1 MKKTL
6 SLLLVLVM
14 VLSLCSVTAFAA
26 ENYTGKTVILYTAN
40 VRGDVDVYA
49 KVAAA
54 KTAYESA
61 GADVILADAGNFLQ
75 GTAAVNSDRGLGVY
89 NLMDAAGYDVA
100 AMGLAEFGYAD
111 ATTGYGYHKNITKY
125 YTQAELQNGAEAL
138 TYNKDMKGEVTAD
151 RAEKAAATFTAL
163 SANAVSDTEYYS
175 FEASTVLT
183 KERPEGRLLWPDRY
197 FRSSECAGRLPA
209 RFRAEARK
217 AERGRDDLPVQ
228 RRCQRQRIRRSC
240 H

>member
-54 KTAYESA
+54 KTAYENA

-75 GTAAVNSDRGLGVY
+75 GTAAANSDRGLGVY

-100 AMGLAEFGYAD
+100 AMGLRNLDTPTPRPAT
-111 ATTGYGYHKNITKY
+111 ATTRTSRNTTH
-125 YTQAELQNGAEAL
+125 
-138 TYNKDMKGEVTAD
+138 
-151 RAEKAAATFTAL
+151 
-163 SANAVSDTEYYS
+163 
-175 FEASTVLT
+175 
-183 KERPEGRLLWPDRY
+183 RPSCRMAQRL
-197 FRSSECAGRLPA
+197 
-209 RFRAEARK
+209 
-217 AERGRDDLPVQ
+217 
-228 RRCQRQRIRRSC
+228 
-240 H
+240 

>member
-1 MKKTL
+1 MKKAL

-54 KTAYESA
+54 KTAYENA

-75 GTAAVNSDRGLGVY
+75 GTAAANSDRGLGVY
-89 NLMDAAGYDVA
+89 DLMDAAGYDVA

-111 ATTGYGYHKNITKY
+111 ATTGYGYHKNEILHTGRA
-125 YTQAELQNGAEAL
+125 AEWRKGSDLQQGH
-138 TYNKDMKGEVTAD
+138 
-151 RAEKAAATFTAL
+151 
-163 SANAVSDTEYYS
+163 
-175 FEASTVLT
+175 
-183 KERPEGRLLWPDRY
+183 EGRGHGGP
-197 FRSSECAGRLPA
+197 
-209 RFRAEARK
+209 
-217 AERGRDDLPVQ
+217 RGESGCDIHGSF
-228 RRCQRQRIRRSC
+228 CQRNLRYGILFL
-240 H
+240 

>member
-1 MKKTL
+1 MKKIL

-75 GTAAVNSDRGLGVY
+75 GTAAANSDRGLGVY
-89 NLMDAAGYDVA
+89 DLMDAAGYDVA

-111 ATTGYGYHKNITKY
+111 ATTGYGYHKNVTKY
-125 YTQAELQNGAEAL
+125 YTQAELQNGAETL
-138 TYNKDMKGEVTAD
+138 TYNKDM
-151 RAEKAAATFTAL
+151 
-163 SANAVSDTEYYS
+163 
-175 FEASTVLT
+175 
-183 KERPEGRLLWPDRY
+183 
-197 FRSSECAGRLPA
+197 
-209 RFRAEARK
+209 
-217 AERGRDDLPVQ
+217 
-228 RRCQRQRIRRSC
+228 
-240 H
+240 

>member
-40 VRGDVDVYA
+40 VRGAVDVYA

-54 KTAYESA
+54 KTAYENA

-75 GTAAVNSDRGLGVY
+75 GTAAANSDRGLGVY

-111 ATTGYGYHKNITKY
+111 ATTGYKPSVENSDYDLKVVGDPITAVPVY
-125 YTQAELQNGAEAL
+125 FILRQDDEAEAL
-138 TYNKDMKGEVTAD
+138 VKEIDDTLQEMIDDGTVTSLSELFLGEDVLQSID
-151 RAEKAAATFTAL
+151 SAA
-163 SANAVSDTEYYS
+163 
-175 FEASTVLT
+175 
-183 KERPEGRLLWPDRY
+183 K
-197 FRSSECAGRLPA
+197 
-209 RFRAEARK
+209 
-217 AERGRDDLPVQ
+217 
-228 RRCQRQRIRRSC
+228 
-240 H
+240 